1 MKRAKIIFNQTLMIS
16 TGILFDLG
24 IQALINYLAG
34 GKAEI
39 TWPWYIPLS
48 VILTGFL
55 CALATALLIDREGE
69 GRAFGK
75 LAIVLHFLAL
85 FAVVAGF
92 GWLFGWYEDVGGLL
106 VISAMYRRPS
116 TMPSGRSGTRNNPEK
131 PSKSAAWPHESAC
144 WSRCSFFC
152 LFSLVWYRRT
162 QGNERSIR

>member
-16 TGILFDLG
+16 TGILFGLG

-75 LAIVLHFLAL
+75 LAVVLHFLAL

-92 GWLFGWYEDVGGLL
+92 GWLFGWYEDIEGLL
-106 VISAMYRRPS
+106 VISAMYILIYGFVWAATLWITRRD
-116 TMPSGRSGTRNNPEK
+116 EK
-131 PSKSAAWPHESAC
+131 AINDA
-144 WSRCSFFC
+144 
-152 LFSLVWYRRT
+152 
-162 QGNERSIR
+162 IREIRDEE

>member
-16 TGILFDLG
+16 TGILFGLG

-69 GRAFGK
+69 
-75 LAIVLHFLAL
+75 
-85 FAVVAGF
+85 VVAIRAVKGNYWDGQPLRGQPF
-92 GWLFGWYEDVGGLL
+92 EGVWLQLGAV
-106 VISAMYRRPS
+106 
-116 TMPSGRSGTRNNPEK
+116 
-131 PSKSAAWPHESAC
+131 KSPPPFANASL
-144 WSRCSFFC
+144 SY
-152 LFSLVWYRRT
+152 FS
-162 QGNERSIR
+162 

>member
-16 TGILFDLG
+16 TGILFGLG
-24 IQALINYLAG
+24 IQALINWLAG

-39 TWPWYIPLS
+39 SWPWYIPLS

-75 LAIVLHFLAL
+75 LAVALHFLAL

-92 GWLFGWYEDVGGLL
+92 GRLFGWYEDIEGLL
-106 VISAMYRRPS
+106 VISAMYILIYGFVWAATLWITRRD
-116 TMPSGRSGTRNNPEK
+116 EK
-131 PSKSAAWPHESAC
+131 AINDA
-144 WSRCSFFC
+144 
-152 LFSLVWYRRT
+152 
-162 QGNERSIR
+162 IREIRDEE

>member
-16 TGILFDLG
+16 TGILFGLG

-92 GWLFGWYEDVGGLL
+92 GWLFGWYEDIGGLL
-106 VISAMYRRPS
+106 VISAMYILIYGFVWAATLWITRRD
-116 TMPSGRSGTRNNPEK
+116 EK
-131 PSKSAAWPHESAC
+131 AINDA
-144 WSRCSFFC
+144 
-152 LFSLVWYRRT
+152 
-162 QGNERSIR
+162 IREIRDEE